1 MSTFI
6 PSSTSSLNFST
17 LVTPF
22 ATSVSATEGKLN
34 DLIST
39 YGNDPTTADL
49 LNLQTVV
56 TQYSLMIST
65 ESTLI
70 KDLGDSLKGI
80 VQRFS

>member
-1 MSTFI
+1 MSIFVPTN
-6 PSSTSSLNFST
+6 TSSLNFST

-22 ATSVSATEGKLN
+22 ANSVSATETNLN
-34 DLIST
+34 NLINT
-39 YGNDPTTADL
+39 YGNDPSTTDL